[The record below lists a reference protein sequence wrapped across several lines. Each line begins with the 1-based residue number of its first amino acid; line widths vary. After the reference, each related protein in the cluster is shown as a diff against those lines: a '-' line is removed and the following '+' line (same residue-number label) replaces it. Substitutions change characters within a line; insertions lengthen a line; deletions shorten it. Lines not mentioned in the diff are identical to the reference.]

1 MDYMHDYMYP
11 GQNGAEE
18 IVVGNQW
25 LPHAGM
31 AIFLCVLVWVAIV
44 AFQVWLYY
52 RIFSKGGFNGWM
64 GLLSLIPF
72 IGSLVCLLVLAF
84 DTWPRDR
91 FPQSTP
97 PAPPAPHA
105 TVPNTVVPPAT
116 TDATQEVVV
125 KTKAAPL
132 VFEKDTDL
140 VPDKVR
146 DTTLQFGGDQEV
158 VQSTFNVDRQ

>member
-1 MDYMHDYMYP
+1 MDYMYDYMYP
-11 GQNGAEE
+11 GRNGAEE

-31 AIFLCVLVWVAIV
+31 AIFLC
-44 AFQVWLYY
+44 
-52 RIFSKGGFNGWM
+52 
-64 GLLSLIPF
+64 
-72 IGSLVCLLVLAF
+72 LLVLAF

-91 FPQSTP
+91 FPQSTS
-97 PAPPAPHA
+97 PAPPASHA

-125 KTKAAPL
+125 KTEAAPL